1 MSRMLR
7 VAVLGLGA
15 LVLGLWLAACQG
27 AGAQGPAC
35 AAPEPICAARAA
47 DLAAIRGFGA
57 GNSP

>member
-1 MSRMLR
+1 MRR
-7 VAVLGLGA
+7 AYPLGA
-15 LVLGLWLAACQG
+15 IALGLWLAAWQG

-35 AAPEPICAARAA
+35 AAPEPVCAARAA